1 MKSVPYAKTDAHGNK
16 DSNNNTTGDSLSAC
30 LLVTNLS
37 QIDIT
42 RQSLNGGESI
52 SQKRHLV
59 AVVLE
64 PEVLLSQTRLRTQ
77 GASFHHL
84 TVTILLQIR
93 IRHSD
98 RVRCRLHLL
107 QQ

>member
-52 SQKRHLV
+52 SQKRHFV